1 MATLEELQARLA
13 ALRGGEG
20 GAPGDAPPA
29 DDPTAA
35 LRLRRAALQ
44 GGEGGAP
51 EGAPLPAPEDSPQP
65 RTTLLPQGT
74 PGNIARGA
82 GLAAVPALG
91 ALAGG
96 SVGGPWG
103 AAAGAL
109 ALPIADAAVWANK
122 KLSGLPYSPFKNNI
136 PSPSAALTRA
146 LDKYVAPPPTDTTG
160 RLVEAAVSGVG
171 VPTRAATVIPQ
182 LVAGPVGGA
191 AAEATAQALENY
203 DLPAWLKSGASI
215 VAGTGAGTATPAAA
229 RRAVTPNPAL
239 ATRQNPEEARI
250 VAAAADFGIDL
261 PLAAKTGN
269 PALRG
274 VEVPGGE
281 RRQREQFTTAA
292 ANMAGI
298 AGDNVFLSPEVL
310 HAHLD
315 GLRARLNA
323 AEAQVPLIDPA
334 PLGVTVPL
342 VIERYT
348 RGLEIGVRT
357 IFNDYATELM
367 GFVASGAQITPGQY
381 TKLHSEIARITR
393 DNSDRGLKAAMGDL
407 QHALDDAAMAQ
418 MPPDLAAEFRET
430 RALYARTAVL
440 TDAITRGSSGDK
452 VAGFLSPTAFD
463 TKVLGKDSQTYAT
476 GGLNTHSQGIMD
488 YNTLARVGLML
499 EANPYVP
506 RTTAARLPW
515 WATSL
520 LGAGGAG
527 AINLATGNPLPVYAV
542 PAIGAAAATVLDAVP
557 AAVRRIGATPAGQA
571 YRGNQLLP
579 RQGWNAAMPDALAAA
594 IVAARNQK
602 LPQ

>member
-13 ALRGGEG
+13 ALQG

-35 LRLRRAALQ
+35 LRLRLAALQ

-96 SVGGPWG
+96 AFGGPWG

-109 ALPIADAAVWANK
+109 ALPIADAAVWANR
-122 KLSGLPYSPFKNNI
+122 KLSGLPYSPFKNDI
-136 PSPSAALTRA
+136 PYPSAALTRA

-160 RLVEAAVSGVG
+160 RIVEAAVSGVG

-182 LVAGPVGGA
+182 LLAGPVGGA
-191 AAEATAQALENY
+191 AAEATAQALEKY
-203 DLPAWLKSGASI
+203 DLPAWLKSGASLTAGV
-215 VAGTGAGTATPAAA
+215 VAGTGTPAAL

-261 PLAAKTGN
+261 SLAARTGN

-310 HAHLD
+310 HDHLY
-315 GLRARLNA
+315 GLGTRLDVA
-323 AEAQVPLIDPA
+323 AAQVPLLDAA
-334 PLGVTVPL
+334 PMGATVPR
-342 VIERYT
+342 VIQDYTQGLDTGVQPVFNRYA
-348 RGLEIGVRT
+348 
-357 IFNDYATELM
+357 NELM
-367 GFVASGAQITPGQY
+367 DFVASGMGMTSGQY
-381 TKLHSEIARITR
+381 TKLRSDLGDKIRNSQDR
-393 DNSDRGLKAAMGDL
+393 DFKAAMGGLRD
-407 QHALDDAAMAQ
+407 ALDDAAMAQ

-430 RALYARTAVL
+430 RALYARTMVL
-440 TDAITRGSSGDK
+440 TDAVAGGSPKDK
-452 VAGFLSPTAFD
+452 VAGLLTPTAFD
-463 TKVLGKDSQTYAT
+463 TAARAGDKLRYAT

-557 AAVRRIGATPAGQA
+557 AAVRRIGATPTGQA